1 MRHGVKVLGV
11 VAVAGLAAVAQGNG
25 GAMGPPAGGRPPMGP
40 PPGGPGG
47 PGGGPGGPP
56 PAEQRPAD
64 PRRAAMLLAI
74 AADADRSRDV
84 TADEWAAFLATLG
97 ADDAG
102 AVSLDALAAAILPPL
117 PAGVTADTTRRDEM
131 LVRGFDQD
139 GDGVVSLD
147 DLNALFAILDADSDG
162 ALSADELAPPQGGP
176 GQGGGPGHDGGGPG
190 GPHGGPGGPQGGQG
204 GQGGGP
210 EADARR
216 TGALLARAAD
226 ADRSGDV
233 TADEWASFLASL
245 SPDATGAVDMTALA
259 TALQPPTRTETSKA
273 LKKVMKRALR
283 KALRKHARAA
293 SAGADPSAMLT
304 RLLDH
309 DGDGVVEAEDLGW
322 YFGLLDADGDGALSA
337 AELAP
342 PEPVGGRDLK
352 AAFGLFRAADADDSH
367 DITSDEWTAF
377 LDGLTVDGNGAVSL
391 DDLAAKIAPPD
402 APAPPADAD
411 TTRRD
416 EMLLRTFDRDGDG
429 AVTRSDLEAV
439 FDLFD
444 HNADGALDGNE
455 LRPPPRR

>member
-1 MRHGVKVLGV
+1 MRQGVKVLGV

-25 GAMGPPAGGRPPMGP
+25 GAMGPPPGGRPPMGP
-40 PPGGPGG
+40 PGGPG
-47 PGGGPGGPP
+47 GGGPGGPP

-64 PRRAAMLLAI
+64 PRRAAMLLAL
-74 AADADRSRDV
+74 ATDADRSRAV
-84 TADEWAAFLATLG
+84 TADEGTAVLATLG

-117 PAGVTADTTRRDEM
+117 PAGVTPDTTRRDEM
-131 LVRGFDQD
+131 LVRGFDRD
-139 GDGVVSLD
+139 GDGVVTLD
-147 DLNALFAILDADSDG
+147 DLNALYSLLDADGDG
-162 ALSADELAPPQGGP
+162 ALSTDELAPPRDGTGHM
-176 GQGGGPGHDGGGPG
+176 GGPGHDG
-190 GPHGGPGGPQGGQG
+190 PHGGQVGGQHGGQNGGPD
-204 GQGGGP
+204 
-210 EADARR
+210 ADARR

-226 ADRSGDV
+226 ADQSGDV

-245 SPDATGAVDMTALA
+245 DPDASGAVDMTALA
-259 TALQPPTRTETSKA
+259 TALEPPTRTETSKA

-293 SAGADPSAMLT
+293 RAGADPSAMLT

-342 PEPVGGRDLK
+342 PEPMGGRDLRP
-352 AAFGLFRAADADDSH
+352 AFGLFRAADADDSH
-367 DITSDEWTAF
+367 DISSDEWTAF
-377 LDGLTVDGNGAVSL
+377 LDGLTVDENGAVSL

-429 AVTRSDLEAV
+429 AITRSDLQAV

-444 HNADGALDGNE
+444 HDADGALDRNE